1 MSDAGSDR
9 GIPFVKMHGLG
20 NDYVFIDAHE
30 VAVADPPAL
39 SRRVSDRRR
48 GIGSDGLILL
58 LPPQAGGDIRMRMF
72 NADGSEAE
80 MCGNGIR
87 CLVAMAVDRGR
98 VSPGARRIRVET
110 LAGPR
115 EAEIDRGGPGPVEQ
129 VTVDMGPPSFGVAAA
144 GADPAGL
151 AAAGDGDPGEEDRW
165 RLGPP
170 VALGGGRPDPAWWLV
185 SMGNPHAVAF
195 VDDADAVDLHAVG
208 PAVERHRAFP
218 ARINVHLASVLGP
231 EAIRMRTWER
241 GSGPTD
247 ACGTGACA
255 VAAAA
260 IRAGLTGRRV
270 RVHLPGGELLID
282 WPDGQAVRMTG
293 PAVASFRGVLP
304 PD

>member
-1 MSDAGSDR
+1 MGEHAPDR

-30 VAVADPPAL
+30 VAVPDPPAM

-58 LPPQAGGDIRMRMF
+58 LPPEADGDIRMRMF

-98 VSPGARRIRVET
+98 VAPDARRVRVET
-110 LAGPR
+110 LAGLR
-115 EAEIDRGGPGPVEQ
+115 EAFVEDAGAGPVSRI
-129 VTVDMGPPSFGVAAA
+129 TVDMGSPSFGPAAV

-151 AAAGDGDPGEEDRW
+151 LAIGPGEDEAAARGLHPAVAGDPDAEAR
-165 RLGPP
+165 R
-170 VALGGGRPDPAWWLV
+170 WWLV

-195 VDDADAVDLHAVG
+195 VPDAEAVDLHAIG

-218 ARINVHLASVLGP
+218 ARINAHLASVLAP
-231 EAIRMRTWER
+231 DAILMRTWER

-260 IRAGLTGRRV
+260 IRAGLVERRV
-270 RVHLPGGELLID
+270 RVRLPGGELLID
-282 WPDGQAVRMTG
+282 WPEGRSVRMTG
-293 PAVASFRGVLP
+293 PAVESFHGVLSP
-304 PD
+304 G

>member
-1 MSDAGSDR
+1 
-9 GIPFVKMHGLG
+9 MHGLG

-30 VAVADPPAL
+30 VAVPDPPAM

-58 LPPQAGGDIRMRMF
+58 LPPEADGDIRMRMF

-98 VSPGARRIRVET
+98 VAPDARRVRVET
-110 LAGPR
+110 LAGLR
-115 EAEIDRGGPGPVEQ
+115 EAFVEHAGAGPVARI
-129 VTVDMGPPSFGVAAA
+129 TVDMGPPAFGPAAV

-151 AAAGDGDPGEEDRW
+151 LAIGPGEDEAAARGLHPAVAGDPDAEAR
-165 RLGPP
+165 R
-170 VALGGGRPDPAWWLV
+170 WWLV

-195 VDDADAVDLHAVG
+195 VPDAEAVDLHAIG
-208 PAVERHRAFP
+208 PPVERHRAFP
-218 ARINVHLASVLGP
+218 ARINAHLASVLAP
-231 EAIRMRTWER
+231 DAILMRTWER

-260 IRAGLTGRRV
+260 IRAGLVERRV
-270 RVHLPGGELLID
+270 RVRLPGGELLID
-282 WPDGQAVRMTG
+282 WPEGRSVRMTG
-293 PAVASFRGVLP
+293 PAVESFRGVLSAG
-304 PD
+304 